1 MTTRRPSPPA
11 PGPLETYAAEFDPVL
26 ARLPQRR
33 GFRDYLAGLLAPR
46 DRNKTLTALA
56 DAEPIVGAQHRE
68 AQRLQY
74 FLSESVWD
82 AEAVNQVRVRLLRED
97 TLTRPH
103 PGGVLVIDD
112 TGDRKDG
119 PAMAHVAR
127 QYLGSVGKTDRG
139 IVVVTSLWADE
150 HAYWPVDLAPY
161 TPASRLP
168 RGERDPGFA
177 TKPQLALKLIESAQA
192 PGSGF
197 ARWWPT
203 APTATTPTFSR
214 RWRPAG
220 RRGCWRCDPR
230 GGSGRGRRIRT
241 PRGGRPSAGV
251 GWRRPAWSLDRGR
264 AQVP

>member
-1 MTTRRPSPPA
+1 
-11 PGPLETYAAEFDPVL
+11 LETYATQFDPVL

-46 DRNKTLTALA
+46 ARNKTLTCLA
-56 DAEPIVGAQHRE
+56 DTEPVAGAQHRE

-103 PGGVLVIDD
+103 AGGVLVIDD

-168 RGERDPGFA
+168 QGERDPGFA
-177 TKPQLALKLIESAQA
+177 TKPQLAVALIATAQA
-192 PGSGF
+192 TGIPFRAVVADCAYGDNPNFLEALAASGAPWVLALRPSRGVW
-197 ARWWPT
+197 AREEDPH
-203 APTATTPTFSR
+203 TPWR
-214 RWRPAG
+214 PPKRWRGVAPPG
-220 RRGCWRCDPR
+220 LVPGPR
-230 GGSGRGRRIRT
+230 
-241 PRGGRPSAGV
+241 
-251 GWRRPAWSLDRGR
+251 
-264 AQVP
+264 